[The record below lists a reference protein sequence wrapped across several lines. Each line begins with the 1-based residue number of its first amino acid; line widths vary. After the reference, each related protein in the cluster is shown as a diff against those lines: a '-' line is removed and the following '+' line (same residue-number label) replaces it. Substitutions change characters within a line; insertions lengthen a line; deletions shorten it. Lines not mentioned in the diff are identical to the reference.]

1 MTLIRSGLTAAV
13 LFGYLLEPA
22 ITQACG
28 GPVCLNDQF
37 LPRDGTVPASITAIA
52 WDPGYDVADDV
63 ESAPKLPR
71 LDCITADGGIREV
84 GLIALPKD
92 RPDHLELRKPL
103 VAGERCTLQSGV
115 QDCSVDSDAEHLQG
129 SAEFSVTESRP
140 LPDSLGLIAVAGPTL
155 EDVEVAADA
164 SCSENALAC
173 VLRTSV
179 VFDPAA
185 LPWKDALLFE
195 TLVDGERFSTWRHL
209 SLPDELGGLYEGRD
223 SGAVYTLIPKV
234 PENVSTLSELA
245 AGEHTLSIRAHL
257 PGSTVFLATPEVTVN
272 LDCGRATRTPLA
284 PNQITTGSG
293 GCTVTGSLDRSQR
306 RTGFIGLCLAAAL
319 LFAGRRRMR
328 TGR

>member
-22 ITQACG
+22 TTQACA

-37 LPRDGTVPASITAIA
+37 LPRDGTVPANIGAIA
-52 WDPGYDVADDV
+52 WDPGYDVTDDV

-71 LDCITADGGIREV
+71 LDCVAADGGIREV
-84 GLIALPKD
+84 GLIALPEE

-129 SAEFSVTESRP
+129 SAEFAVTESRP
-140 LPDSLGLIAVAGPTL
+140 LPESLGLIAIAGPTL

-164 SCSENALAC
+164 SCSENVPAC

-185 LPWKDALLFE
+185 LPWRDALLFE

-209 SLPDELGGLYEGRD
+209 SLPDELGGLYGGRD
-223 SGAVYTLIPKV
+223 TGAVYVLIPEV

-245 AGEHTLSIRAHL
+245 AGEYKLSIRAHL
-257 PGSTVFLATPEVTVN
+257 PGSDVFLTTPEITVN

-284 PNQITTGSG
+284 TDVYTAGSDS
-293 GCTVTGSLDRSQR
+293 CTVTGGLGSSQR
-306 RTGFIGLCLAAAL
+306 RTSFIGLCFAAVL
-319 LFAGRRRMR
+319 LVAGRRRTR
-328 TGR
+328 T